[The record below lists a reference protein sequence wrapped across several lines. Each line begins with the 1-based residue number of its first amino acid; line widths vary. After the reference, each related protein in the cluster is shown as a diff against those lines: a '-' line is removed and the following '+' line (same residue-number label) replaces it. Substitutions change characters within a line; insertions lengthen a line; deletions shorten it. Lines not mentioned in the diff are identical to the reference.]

1 MESGKERKKAQLTSA
16 EREPLQVAPM
26 PLQLEAP
33 QSDERQVREEPWGG
47 VPRKTDAMR
56 NFAVPVMGT
65 ARERC
70 LQSRF
75 NSSMAGPAGKGDL
88 LTNAS
93 MGLTR
98 IVGMNPAWGRGGNP
112 ITEDELVVKRAP
124 IKASLKAETEWRP
137 VATASGRAPLPEWK
151 QDRTAQAGMRFPKG
165 NTLTAQFFSPGHA
178 SVSDNGKNN
187 AECFFRHAR
196 PWGGQ
201 PAISYPS
208 KTALSGTRYSWPPE
222 K

>member
-1 MESGKERKKAQLTSA
+1 M
-16 EREPLQVAPM
+16 PLQVASK
-26 PLQLEAP
+26 
-33 QSDERQVREEPWGG
+33 QSDVRQERESPWGG
-47 VPRKTDAMR
+47 VPRQSDSMR
-56 NFAVPVMGT
+56 NFAEPVLGT
-65 ARERC
+65 TASRA

-75 NSSMAGPAGKGDL
+75 LSSMAGPAGKGDL
-88 LTNAS
+88 LTSAS
-93 MGLTR
+93 RGLTGV
-98 IVGMNPAWGRGGNP
+98 VGMNPAWTRGGG
-112 ITEDELVVKRAP
+112 ERGGGSGEELVVAKAP
-124 IKASLKAETEWRP
+124 VKASLKAETEWRP

-151 QDRTAQAGMRFPKG
+151 MERQAQAGMRFPKG
-165 NTLTAQFFSPGHA
+165 NTLTQQFFSPGHA

-208 KTALSGTRYSWPPE
+208 KTALAGTRYNWPPE